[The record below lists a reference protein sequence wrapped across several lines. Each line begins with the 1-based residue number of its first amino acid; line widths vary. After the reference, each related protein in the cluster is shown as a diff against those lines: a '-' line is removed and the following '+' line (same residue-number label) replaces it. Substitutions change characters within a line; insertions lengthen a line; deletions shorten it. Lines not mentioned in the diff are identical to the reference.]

1 MLGTVVRV
9 VLAAALAVAALALV
23 AYGAILISAAIT
35 GSSDTAPEVLVG
47 FGVAFVPGAIVAGC
61 TRSVTAPATEA
72 NFPFSVT
79 GGVTEPQVH
88 LGSALADVELS
99 PLASERW
106 NVGGAHSAL
115 ARPAQPSWRPNS
127 SPRRVAISVTAAP
140 TNADVLCAISSSSS
154 VM

>member
-61 TRSVTAPATEA
+61 TRSVTAPTTEA

-79 GGVTEPQVH
+79 GGV
-88 LGSALADVELS
+88 
-99 PLASERW
+99 
-106 NVGGAHSAL
+106 
-115 ARPAQPSWRPNS
+115 AQPRKFTSGQPWLTLNFPPWLPRGGTSAAHTAPWPARLNPLGARTARLAG
-127 SPRRVAISVTAAP
+127 SPFR
-140 TNADVLCAISSSSS
+140 
-154 VM
+154 